1 MASGCREEERV
12 MQYSCFYSIFSSI
25 SKSMRW
31 RGKEKLSLLGTM
43 MPLLLISHS
52 GHYPILCKGNLLFSS
67 PLPPPL
73 YYYYNVFVSLP
84 IAYQYLVKEMSL
96 LQASSHRSA
105 SRLLSVL
112 LWVLSS
118 VPMCLPGKEE
128 EWQVELVSKHLH
140 SSE

>member
-1 MASGCREEERV
+1 MAAGCREEERV

-43 MPLLLISHS
+43 MPLLLTSHS
-52 GHYPILCKGNLLFSS
+52 GHYQILCKGNLLFSS
-67 PLPPPL
+67 PLPPLL
-73 YYYYNVFVSLP
+73 YYLNVFVSLP

-96 LQASSHRSA
+96 LRVSSNRSA